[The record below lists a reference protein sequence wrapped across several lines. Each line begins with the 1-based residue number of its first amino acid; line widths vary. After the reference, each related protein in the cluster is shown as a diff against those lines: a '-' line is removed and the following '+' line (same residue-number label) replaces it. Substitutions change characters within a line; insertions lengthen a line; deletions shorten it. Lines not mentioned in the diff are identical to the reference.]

1 MNWNDLRY
9 ILAIGR
15 ANSLAAA
22 ARQIAVDETTVG
34 RRLTA
39 IEASLG
45 ARLFAKV
52 PGGRLLPTEAGEV
65 AMTHAERIEQ
75 EMNRLQL
82 SVAGQDAAVSGT
94 VRLTSVAVLVNRL
107 LLPALPDLGAA
118 HPGLRLEMLADLRYF
133 SLMKREA
140 DIALRLSRPNQDTG
154 AAVLA
159 RHIGTLDYDAYAP
172 AGCSARE
179 AAALPWVSYDESM
192 TQLPQAKWMAAVAAR
207 ETNAADGERS
217 GSGPARLA
225 PVALNDPEGI
235 LEAVRLGLGKSLL
248 PTALIKGDKSFRR
261 LKNSDWPPMP
271 SREIWL
277 LTHPDQRRLAR
288 IEAVIDW
295 LDATMKQRGMA
306 A

>member
-1 MNWNDLRY
+1 MQGMNWNDLRY

-15 ANSLAAA
+15 ASSLAAA
-22 ARQIAVDETTVG
+22 ARQIAVDETTAA

-52 PGGRLLPTEAGEV
+52 PGGKLLPTEAGEV

-82 SVAGQDAAVSGT
+82 SIAGQDAAVSGT
-94 VRLTSVAVLVNRL
+94 VRLTSVAVLVNHL
-107 LLPALPDLGAA
+107 LLPALPDLSAA

-140 DIALRLSRPNQDTG
+140 DIALRLGRPNQDTG
-154 AAVLA
+154 AAVLT
-159 RHIGTLDYDAYAP
+159 RHIGTLEYDAYAP
-172 AGCSARE
+172 ADCSARA

-207 ETNAADGERS
+207 EASSGE
-217 GSGPARLA
+217 GERLA
-225 PVALNDPEGI
+225 PIALNDPEGI
-235 LEAVRLGLGKSLL
+235 REAVRLGLGKSLL
-248 PTALIKGDKSFRR
+248 PTALIKGDKRFRR
-261 LKNSDWPPMP
+261 LRNSDWPPMP
-271 SREIWL
+271 NREIWL

-295 LDATMKQRGMA
+295 LDATMKARGMA

>member
-1 MNWNDLRY
+1 MQGMNWNDLRY

-15 ANSLAAA
+15 ASSLAAA

-52 PGGRLLPTEAGEV
+52 PGGKLLPTEAGEV

-107 LLPALPDLGAA
+107 LLPALPDLAAA

-140 DIALRLSRPNQDTG
+140 DIALRLGRPNQDTG

-159 RHIGTLDYDAYAP
+159 RHIGNMDYDAYAAAHLP
-172 AGCSARE
+172 ARE
-179 AAALPWVSYDESM
+179 AAALPWISYDESM
-192 TQLPQAKWMAAVAAR
+192 TQLPQAKWMQQVAMR
-207 ETNAADGERS
+207 ETNLRKEDE
-217 GSGPARLA
+217 PERLA
-225 PVALNDPEGI
+225 PIAFNDPEGI
-235 LEAVRLGLGKSLL
+235 CEAVRLG
-248 PTALIKGDKSFRR
+248 
-261 LKNSDWPPMP
+261 
-271 SREIWL
+271 
-277 LTHPDQRRLAR
+277 
-288 IEAVIDW
+288 
-295 LDATMKQRGMA
+295 
-306 A
+306 

>member
-1 MNWNDLRY
+1 MQGMNWNDLRY

-34 RRLTA
+34 RRLSA

-45 ARLFAKV
+45 ARLFTKV
-52 PGGRLLPTEAGEV
+52 QGGRLVPTESGEV

-82 SVAGQDAAVSGT
+82 SVAGQDAAVIGT

-107 LLPALPDLGAA
+107 LLPAMPELSAA
-118 HPGLRLEMLADLRYF
+118 HPGLRLEMLADQRYF

-140 DIALRLSRPNQDTG
+140 DIALRLCRPNQDTG

-159 RHIGTLDYDAYAP
+159 RHIGTITYEAYA
-172 AGCSARE
+172 ASATSVRE
-179 AAALPWVSYDESM
+179 AASLPWISYDESM
-192 TQLPQAKWMAAVAAR
+192 AQLPQAKWMQQVAAR
-207 ETNAADGERS
+207 EAGES
-217 GSGPARLA
+217 GSAITDRLA
-225 PVALNDPEGI
+225 PVALNDPEGV

-248 PTALIKGDKSFRR
+248 PTALIKGDKGLRR
-261 LKNSDWPPMP
+261 LRAGDWPAMP

-295 LDATMKQRGMA
+295 LDDTMRACGMA
-306 A
+306 V

>member
-1 MNWNDLRY
+1 MQGMNWNDLRY

-15 ANSLAAA
+15 ASSLAAA

-52 PGGRLLPTEAGEV
+52 PGGKLMPTEAGEV
-65 AMTHAERIEQ
+65 AMSHAERIEQ

-82 SVAGQDAAVSGT
+82 SIAGQDAAVIGT

-107 LLPALPDLGAA
+107 LLPAMPQLSAA
-118 HPGLRLEMLADLRYF
+118 HPSLRLEMMADLRYF

-140 DIALRLSRPNQDTG
+140 DIALRLGRPNEDTG

-159 RHIGTLDYDAYAP
+159 RQIGVMDYEAYAT

-179 AAALPWVSYDESM
+179 AAELPWITYDESM
-192 TQLPQAKWMAAVAAR
+192 MQLPQAKWMQAVAAR
-207 ETNAADGERS
+207 DNGGAQHVT
-217 GSGPARLA
+217 LA

-235 LEAVRLGLGKSLL
+235 LEAVRLGIGKSLL
-248 PTALIKGDKSFRR
+248 PSALIKGDKGFRR
-261 LKNSDWPPMP
+261 LKNTDWPPMP

-295 LDATMKQRGMA
+295 LDATMQQRGMA
-306 A
+306 V

>member
-1 MNWNDLRY
+1 MQGMNWNDLRY

-39 IEASLG
+39 IEATLG

-52 PGGRLLPTEAGEV
+52 AGGRLMPTEAGEV

-82 SVAGQDAAVSGT
+82 SVAGQDAAVVGT

-107 LLPALPDLGAA
+107 LLPAMPQLSAA

-140 DIALRLSRPNQDTG
+140 DIALRLGRPNQDTG

-159 RHIGTLDYDAYAP
+159 RQIGILDYDAYAP

-179 AAALPWVSYDESM
+179 AAELPWISYDESM
-192 TQLPQAKWMAAVAAR
+192 TQLPQAKWMQSVAVR
-207 ETNAADGERS
+207 DS
-217 GSGPARLA
+217 GAQHVSVA

-248 PTALIKGDKSFRR
+248 PTALIKGDKSFRK
-261 LKNSDWPPMP
+261 LKNGDWPAMP

-295 LDATMKQRGMA
+295 LDQAMQQRGMA
-306 A
+306 V

>member
-1 MNWNDLRY
+1 MQGMNWNDLRY

-15 ANSLAAA
+15 ANSLASA

-34 RRLTA
+34 RRLVA
-39 IEASLG
+39 IETGLG
-45 ARLFAKV
+45 VRLFAKV
-52 PGGRLLPTEAGEV
+52 PGGKLMPTEAGEV

-75 EMNRLQL
+75 EMNHLQL
-82 SVAGQDAAVSGT
+82 SIAGQDAAVIGT

-107 LLPALPDLGAA
+107 LLPALPELSAA
-118 HPGLRLEMLADLRYF
+118 HPSLRLEMLADLRYF

-140 DIALRLSRPNQDTG
+140 DVALRLGRPNQDTG

-159 RHIGTLDYDAYAP
+159 RHIGSMTYEAYAP
-172 AGCSARE
+172 ADCSPRD
-179 AAALPWVSYDESM
+179 AAALPWISYDESM
-192 TQLPQAKWMAAVAAR
+192 AQLPQAKWMQGVAAR
-207 ETNAADGERS
+207 EAAEQNS
-217 GSGPARLA
+217 GLDQRLA
-225 PVALNDPEGI
+225 PTTFNEPESI

-248 PTALIKGDKSFRR
+248 PTALIKHDKAIKRM
-261 LKNSDWPPMP
+261 KAASDWPAMP
-271 SREIWL
+271 EREIWL

-295 LDATMKQRGMA
+295 LDATMRMRGMA

>member
-1 MNWNDLRY
+1 MQGMNWNDLRY

-34 RRLTA
+34 RRLSA
-39 IEASLG
+39 IETSLG
-45 ARLFAKV
+45 ARLFTKV
-52 PGGRLLPTEAGEV
+52 QGGRLVPTESGEV

-82 SVAGQDAAVSGT
+82 AVAGQDAAVNGT

-107 LLPALPDLGAA
+107 LLPAMPDLSAA

-140 DIALRLSRPNQDTG
+140 DIALRLGRPNQDTG

-159 RHIGTLDYDAYAP
+159 RHIGTMTYEAYAP
-172 AGCSARE
+172 AGSSARE
-179 AAALPWVSYDESM
+179 AVALPWLSYDESM
-192 TQLPQAKWMAAVAAR
+192 TQVPQAKWMQQVAAR
-207 ETNAADGERS
+207 EAAES
-217 GSGPARLA
+217 GGTVTDRLA
-225 PVALNDPEGI
+225 PVALNDPEGV

-248 PTALIKGDKSFRR
+248 PTALIKGDKTLRR
-261 LKNSDWPPMP
+261 LKAGDWPAMP

-295 LDATMKQRGMA
+295 LDDTMRARGMA

>member
-1 MNWNDLRY
+1 MQGMNWNDLRY

-15 ANSLAAA
+15 ASSLAAA

-52 PGGRLLPTEAGEV
+52 PGGKLLPTEAGEV

-82 SVAGQDAAVSGT
+82 SIAGQDAAVSGT

-118 HPGLRLEMLADLRYF
+118 HPGLRLELLADLRYF

-140 DIALRLSRPNQDTG
+140 DIALRLGRPNQDTG

-159 RHIGTLDYDAYAP
+159 RHIGNMEYDAYA
-172 AGCSARE
+172 AAHLSARE

-192 TQLPQAKWMAAVAAR
+192 TQLPQAKWMQQVAAR
-207 ETNAADGERS
+207 ESNLRKDDAPE
-217 GSGPARLA
+217 RLA
-225 PVALNDPEGI
+225 PIAFNDPEGI
-235 LEAVRLGLGKSLL
+235 CEAVRLGIGKSLL
-248 PTALIKGDKSFRR
+248 PIALVKGDKSFRR
-261 LKNSDWPPMP
+261 VKSDDWPAMP
-271 SREIWL
+271 TREIWL

>member
-1 MNWNDLRY
+1 MQGMNWNDLRY

-15 ANSLAAA
+15 ATSLSAA

-82 SVAGQDAAVSGT
+82 SVAGQDATVIGT

-107 LLPALPDLGAA
+107 LLPAMPELSNT
-118 HPGLRLEMLADLRYF
+118 HPGLRLEVLADLRYF

-140 DIALRLSRPNQDTG
+140 DIALRLGRPNQDTG

-159 RHIGTLDYDAYAP
+159 RHIGTLEYDVYAS
-172 AGCSARE
+172 AACSPRE
-179 AAALPWVSYDESM
+179 AAALPWLTYDESM
-192 TQLPQAKWMAAVAAR
+192 MQVPQAKWMQVVATREAAEQNKSVSDR
-207 ETNAADGERS
+207 VS
-217 GSGPARLA
+217 PI
-225 PVALNDPEGI
+225 ALNDPEGI

-248 PTALIKGDKSFRR
+248 SPALIKHDKSLRR
-261 LKNSDWPPMP
+261 VKGTDWPAMP

-288 IEAVIDW
+288 IEAVIAW
-295 LDATMKQRGMA
+295 IDATLQARGMA

>member
-1 MNWNDLRY
+1 MQGMNWNDLRY

-34 RRLTA
+34 RRLLA

-65 AMTHAERIEQ
+65 AMAHAERIEQ
-75 EMNRLQL
+75 EMNHLQL
-82 SVAGQDAAVSGT
+82 SVAGQDAAVIGT

-107 LLPALPDLGAA
+107 LLPAMPELSAA

-140 DIALRLSRPNQDTG
+140 DIALRLGRPNQDTG
-154 AAVLA
+154 AAVLS
-159 RHIGTLDYDAYAP
+159 RHIGTMVYEAYAP
-172 AGCSARE
+172 AACSARE
-179 AAALPWVSYDESM
+179 AAALPWLSYDESM
-192 TQLPQAKWMAAVAAR
+192 AQLPQTKWMQMMAAR
-207 ETNAADGERS
+207 EASESNGTS
-217 GSGPARLA
+217 GDRLA
-225 PVALNDPEGI
+225 PIALNDPEGI

-248 PTALIKGDKSFRR
+248 PTALFKGDKSLRR
-261 LKNSDWPPMP
+261 LKNSDWPAMP

-288 IEAVIDW
+288 IAAVIDW
-295 LDATMKQRGMA
+295 LDEAIQARGMTA
-306 A
+306 

>member
-1 MNWNDLRY
+1 MQGMNWNDLRY

-39 IEASLG
+39 IEATLG

-52 PGGRLLPTEAGEV
+52 AGGRLMPTEAGEV

-75 EMNRLQL
+75 EMNRLQQ
-82 SVAGQDAAVSGT
+82 SVAGQDAAVIGT

-107 LLPALPDLGAA
+107 LLPAMPQLSAA

-140 DIALRLSRPNQDTG
+140 DIALRLGRPNQDTG

-159 RHIGTLDYDAYAP
+159 RQIGVLDYDAYAS
-172 AGCSARE
+172 AGSSAR
-179 AAALPWVSYDESM
+179 AAAELPWISYDESM
-192 TQLPQAKWMAAVAAR
+192 TQLPQAKWMQAVAAR
-207 ETNAADGERS
+207 ES
-217 GSGPARLA
+217 GGAQHVTLA

-248 PTALIKGDKSFRR
+248 PSALIKGDKSFRK
-261 LKNSDWPPMP
+261 LKNADWPAMP

-277 LTHPDQRRLAR
+277 LTHPDQRRLGR
-288 IEAVIDW
+288 IAAVIDW
-295 LDATMKQRGMA
+295 IDQAMQQRGMA
-306 A
+306 V

>member
-1 MNWNDLRY
+1 MQGMNWNDLRY

-15 ANSLAAA
+15 ASSLAAA

-39 IEASLG
+39 IEATLG

-52 PGGRLLPTEAGEV
+52 PGGRLMPTEAGEV

-75 EMNRLQL
+75 EMNRLHL
-82 SVAGQDAAVSGT
+82 SIAGQDSAVIGT

-107 LLPALPDLGAA
+107 LLPAIPTLSAA
-118 HPGLRLEMLADLRYF
+118 HPSLRLEMLADLRYF

-140 DIALRLSRPNQDTG
+140 DIALRLGRPNQDTG

-159 RHIGTLDYDAYAP
+159 RHIAVLDYEAYGP
-172 AGCSARE
+172 ASCSARE
-179 AAALPWVSYDESM
+179 AAELPWISYDESM
-192 TQLPQAKWMAAVAAR
+192 TQLPQAKWMQQVAAR
-207 ETNAADGERS
+207 DS
-217 GSGPARLA
+217 GGSQHVTLA

-235 LEAVRLGLGKSLL
+235 LEAVRLGIGKSLL
-248 PTALIKGDKSFRR
+248 PSTLVKGNKDFRR
-261 LKNSDWPPMP
+261 LKNPDWPPMP

-295 LDATMKQRGMA
+295 LDQTMQQRGMA
-306 A
+306 V

>member
-1 MNWNDLRY
+1 MQGMNWNDLRY
-9 ILAIGR
+9 ILAVGR

-52 PGGRLLPTEAGEV
+52 AGGKLLPTEAGEV

-82 SVAGQDAAVSGT
+82 SIAGQDTAVSGT

-118 HPGLRLEMLADLRYF
+118 HPGLRLEILADLRYF

-140 DIALRLSRPNQDTG
+140 DIALRLGRPNQDTG

-159 RHIGTLDYDAYAP
+159 RHIGNMDYEAYAAAHLAP
-172 AGCSARE
+172 RE
-179 AAALPWVSYDESM
+179 ANALPWISYDESM
-192 TQLPQAKWMAAVAAR
+192 TQLPQAKWMQQVATR
-207 ETNAADGERS
+207 ESNQRKDDES
-217 GSGPARLA
+217 DRLA
-225 PVALNDPEGI
+225 PMAFNDPEAI

-248 PTALIKGDKSFRR
+248 PAALVKGNKEFRR
-261 LKNSDWPPMP
+261 LKNADWPPMP

-295 LDATMKQRGMA
+295 LDATMQARGMA

>member
-1 MNWNDLRY
+1 MQGMNWNDLRY

-82 SVAGQDAAVSGT
+82 SIAGQDAAVSGT
-94 VRLTSVAVLVNRL
+94 VRLTSVAVLVNHL
-107 LLPALPDLGAA
+107 LLPALPDLSAA

-140 DIALRLSRPNQDTG
+140 DIALRLGRPNQDTG
-154 AAVLA
+154 AAVLT
-159 RHIGTLDYDAYAP
+159 RHIGTLEYDAYAP
-172 AGCSARE
+172 ANCSARA

-192 TQLPQAKWMAAVAAR
+192 TQLPQAKWIAAVAAR
-207 ETNAADGERS
+207 EASSGERE
-217 GSGPARLA
+217 RLA
-225 PVALNDPEGI
+225 PIALNDPEGI
-235 LEAVRLGLGKSLL
+235 CEAVRLGLGKSLL
-248 PTALIKGDKSFRR
+248 PTALIKGDKRFRR
-261 LKNSDWPPMP
+261 VRNSDWPPMP
-271 SREIWL
+271 NREIWL

-295 LDATMKQRGMA
+295 LDATMKARGMA